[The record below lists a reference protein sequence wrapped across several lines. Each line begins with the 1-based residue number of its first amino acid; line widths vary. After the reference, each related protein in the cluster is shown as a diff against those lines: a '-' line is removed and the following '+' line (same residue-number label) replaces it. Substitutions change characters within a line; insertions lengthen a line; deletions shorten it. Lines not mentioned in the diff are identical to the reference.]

1 LSKQQILDFFHLV
14 DWVLALS
21 PDLEYDFQ
29 VQLALIEEETNMPY
43 ITSIERLALQRGRE
57 EGREAGREEGRE
69 AGREEGREAGREEGL
84 LLALVRILQSRFSVD
99 ASPFLERLRQR
110 GDAAEIERVIE
121 LAATAKDYAALERQ
135 VGKFA

>member
-43 ITSIERLALQRGRE
+43 ITSIERLALQR
-57 EGREAGREEGRE
+57 
-69 AGREEGREAGREEGL
+69 GREEGREAGREEGL